1 MYSIVVDCPIK
12 VYVSSHFAFLYL
24 MSRFSFRL
32 SARKYST
39 PAPTLKPYHYLVVI
53 FAFQVFNTSG
63 TNNGK
68 TTKRIDIDL
77 VCYVK
82 YVVDIDIC
90 NKEEC

>member
-1 MYSIVVDCPIK
+1 M
-12 VYVSSHFAFLYL
+12 SHKGVCLFTFCI
-24 MSRFSFRL
+24 FVFDVQIQFQTL
-32 SARKYST
+32 SEELFNT
-39 PAPTLKPYHYLVVI
+39 GTDIETYHYLVVI